1 MKSLKLD
8 GKTAAITGA
17 TRGIGRAVCE
27 RMLDLGANVC
37 AIARSPGELSAFEA
51 SAGSGHNGRLLAFEG
66 NVSDYGSMGNAAKA
80 AYEAFGSIDILVNN
94 AGTGVDLIFEELTK
108 DAIDT
113 VIDVNLK
120 GTIYCTRRFVPYM
133 AKGGGNIINIS
144 SIAGTRGI
152 SDPPV
157 NGNGIYTASKY
168 GINGFSECME
178 KYLRK
183 YNIRVSTICPGS
195 TDTSW
200 WERSKQGVGDG
211 KMIPPEYIADIIELI
226 LKGPEQV
233 IFKQCRLISPDE
245 ADSY

>member
-1 MKSLKLD
+1 MNHTLLA

-17 TRGIGRAVCE
+17 TRGIGRAAVAK
-27 RMLDLGANVC
+27 MADLGANIC
-37 AIARSPGELSAFEA
+37 AIARDKDELEKLSQSLPSAQ
-51 SAGSGHNGRLLAFEG
+51 GRLVTFQG
-66 NVSDYGSMGNAAKA
+66 NVADYDQMGEAAKL
-80 AYEAFGSIDILVNN
+80 AYDTFGSVDILINN
-94 AGTGVDLIFEELTK
+94 AGTGVDLLFEDLTK
-108 DAIDT
+108 EVIDR

-120 GTIYCTRRFVPYM
+120 GTIYCTRQFVPYM
-133 AKGGGNIINIS
+133 SRTGGNIINIS

-195 TDTSW
+195 TATSW
-200 WERSKQGVGDG
+200 WDRSEQGVASD

-233 IFKQCRLISPDE
+233 IFKQFRLISSEE